1 MYTLF
6 VIGNIASGK
15 SSACRYLSSLGGQ
28 FIDLDEL
35 AKSLYI
41 PGSDLVGAIAD
52 EFGWDVLCE
61 DGSVDRRLLASRVFC
76 DESRAQRLN
85 ELVHPYLLQQLGL
98 RLVPAHCCTVLNP
111 FFPFTVVEISVPK
124 AIEDAFSLADDIVAI
139 HVPLA
144 VRRSRA
150 IGRGMEPTD
159 FDDRASVQP
168 SDEEL
173 EAMANIVIDN
183 SGPAES
189 MFHQLKELLVRR
201 GVELHEKED
210 RSVENLS

>member
-28 FIDLDEL
+28 YIDLDEL
-35 AKSLYI
+35 AKSLYV

-52 EFGWDVLCE
+52 EFGWDVLFE
-61 DGSVDRRLLASRVFC
+61 DGSVNKHLLASRAFC

-98 RLVPAHCCTVLNP
+98 RLIPANCCTVMNP
-111 FFPFTVVEISVPK
+111 AFPFTVVEISVPK

-139 HVPLA
+139 RVPLSI
-144 VRRSRA
+144 RRARAIDRGMDPADFDSRA
-150 IGRGMEPTD
+150 
-159 FDDRASVQP
+159 FLQP
-168 SDEEL
+168 SEEEL
-173 EAMANIVIDN
+173 ASMADIVIDN
-183 SGPAES
+183 SVSAGC
-189 MFHQLKELLVRR
+189 MFQELKELLIRR
-201 GVELHEKED
+201 GVDLH
-210 RSVENLS
+210 VEEA